1 MRLRSAGNL
10 QFLKKSVIVCAKLA
24 ARYPGLLAL
33 VGFISGV
40 ASFFLVEREQE
51 RFAQLVSLLMVAAW
65 VLLML
70 ENLLKR
76 GVSHWFGVEL
86 PDPVV
91 KFATQMVHQE
101 SLFFVIPF
109 FFITTAWN
117 SGQMVFTAAL
127 MLAACISVIDPIYY
141 RWLAP
146 KRWLYFF
153 FHGFTLF
160 AVLLTALPI
169 IVHLPTSQSYFWS
182 LAIAVALSFLNMVRD
197 FSFGWWRRTAL
208 AAALLI
214 VTAVVGVVARPWVPP
229 ATLWLTEVAITARID
244 DDKKVPTDKLKVVS
258 VAQLQQGLYAY
269 TAIHAPRGLN
279 ERIYHVWRLN
289 GKVVDKIALDINGG
303 RKAGYRA
310 WSHKMKFP
318 PYPRGNWR
326 MEVVTEANQVVGV
339 LRFKV
344 VASQAEVRAEQARKT
359 PARFFTSPESSIREP
374 ITTVIKQEGRQLL
387 QEVFSDGSVASAE
400 PAAPS
405 SQSSTV
411 ASDAAGTS
419 SAAPSGNVSS
429 GAVSSRSSTSEQA
442 GSRSSV
448 ALESSSLSSGA
459 SSSARATSS
468 RATAEEP

>member
-1 MRLRSAGNL
+1 M
-10 QFLKKSVIVCAKLA
+10 QVIKKFVVVCAKLA

-33 VGFISGV
+33 VGFVSGV

-76 GVSHWFGVEL
+76 GLSHRFGVEL

-117 SGQMVFTAAL
+117 SGQLVFTAML
-127 MLAACISVIDPIYY
+127 MMAAAISVIDPIYY
-141 RWLAP
+141 RWLAT
-146 KRWLYFF
+146 KRWLYFC

-169 IVHLPTSQSYFWS
+169 LLHLPTSQSYFWS
-182 LAIAVALSFLNMVRD
+182 LAVAVVLSFLNMVRD
-197 FSFGWWRRTAL
+197 FSFGWWRRAAL
-208 AAALLI
+208 AAALLLAA
-214 VTAVVGVVARPWVPP
+214 AVVGVVARPWVPP
-229 ATLWLTEVAITARID
+229 ATLWLTEVAITGAID
-244 DDKKVPTDKLKVVS
+244 DKVKAPTEQLKVVS
-258 VAQLQQGLYAY
+258 VDQLQQGLYAY
-269 TAIHAPRGLN
+269 TAIHAPRGLR

-310 WSHKMKFP
+310 WSHKLKFP
-318 PYPRGNWR
+318 PYPQGNWR
-326 MEVVTEANQVVGV
+326 IEVMTEARQVVGV

-344 VASQAEVRAEQARKT
+344 VASQQAVREEQADTT
-359 PARFFTSPESSIREP
+359 PAEIFTSPESSIREP
-374 ITTVIKQEGRQLL
+374 LVTAIKEQGRELVDQVLSADSDSSAIPSSAAAGHAFATV
-387 QEVFSDGSVASAE
+387 SSV
-400 PAAPS
+400 
-405 SQSSTV
+405 SQSSEVTSV
-411 ASDAAGTS
+411 EAQEASRS
-419 SAAPSGNVSS
+419 SAAGFI
-429 GAVSSRSSTSEQA
+429 
-442 GSRSSV
+442 
-448 ALESSSLSSGA
+448 
-459 SSSARATSS
+459 
-468 RATAEEP
+468 EP

>member
-1 MRLRSAGNL
+1 M
-10 QFLKKSVIVCAKLA
+10 V

-33 VGFISGV
+33 LGFISGV

-51 RFAQLVSLLMVAAW
+51 RFAQLVSLLMLASW

-76 GVSHWFGVEL
+76 GVSRWFGVEL
-86 PDPVV
+86 PDPLV
-91 KFATQMVHQE
+91 KFAAQLVHQE

-117 SGQMVFTAAL
+117 SGQMVFTGLL
-127 MLAACISVIDPIYY
+127 MLAACISIVDPIYY

-182 LAIAVALSFLNMVRD
+182 LAIAVSLSFLNIVRD

-208 AAALLI
+208 AALLL
-214 VTAVVGVVARPWVPP
+214 AVAAIVGVVARPWVPP
-229 ATLWLTEVAITARID
+229 ATLWLTNVAITTQID
-244 DDKKVPTDKLKVVS
+244 DTTKAPVAQLKLVS
-258 VAQLQQGLYAY
+258 DEQLQQGLYAY

-289 GKVVDKIALDINGG
+289 GNVIDKIALDINGG

-310 WSHKMKFP
+310 WSHKLKFP
-318 PYPRGNWR
+318 PYPQGSWR
-326 MEVVTEANQVVGV
+326 IEVVTEANQVVGV

-344 VASQAEVRAEQARKT
+344 VASKSEVQAELAAAPVAPVT
-359 PARFFTSPESSIREP
+359 LFTSPASAIREP
-374 ITTVIKQEGRQLL
+374 IAAVIKAEGEQLI
-387 QEVFSDGSVASAE
+387 DGILPDESASSLMSSVDELSAQSLSASVLAE
-400 PAAPS
+400 A
-405 SQSSTV
+405 QSSATK
-411 ASDAAGTS
+411 TS
-419 SAAPSGNVSS
+419 SLAGGSSSKASGYMP
-429 GAVSSRSSTSEQA
+429 AQA
-442 GSRSSV
+442 G
-448 ALESSSLSSGA
+448 E
-459 SSSARATSS
+459 
-468 RATAEEP
+468 

>member
-1 MRLRSAGNL
+1 M
-10 QFLKKSVIVCAKLA
+10 QVIKKFVVVCAKLA

-33 VGFISGV
+33 VGFVSGV

-51 RFAQLVSLLMVAAW
+51 RFAQLVSLLMLAAW

-76 GVSHWFGVEL
+76 GLSHRFGVEL

-117 SGQMVFTAAL
+117 SGQLVFTAML
-127 MLAACISVIDPIYY
+127 MTAAAISVIDPIYY
-141 RWLAP
+141 RWLAT

-169 IVHLPTSQSYFWS
+169 LLHLPTSQSYFWS
-182 LAIAVALSFLNMVRD
+182 LAVAVVLSFLNMVRD

-208 AAALLI
+208 AAALLLAA
-214 VTAVVGVVARPWVPP
+214 AVVGVVARPWVPP
-229 ATLWLTEVAITARID
+229 ATLWLTEVAITGAID
-244 DDKKVPTDKLKVVS
+244 DKVKAPTEQLKVVS
-258 VAQLQQGLYAY
+258 VDQLQQGLYAY
-269 TAIHAPRGLN
+269 TAIHAPRGLR

-310 WSHKMKFP
+310 WSHKLKFP
-318 PYPRGNWR
+318 PYPQGNWR
-326 MEVVTEANQVVGV
+326 IEVMTEARQVVGV

-344 VASQAEVRAEQARKT
+344 VASQQAVREEQAKTT
-359 PARFFTSPESSIREP
+359 PAEIFTSPESSIREP
-374 ITTVIKQEGRQLL
+374 IVTAIKEQGRELVDQVLSAD
-387 QEVFSDGSVASAE
+387 SDSSAI
-400 PAAPS
+400 P
-405 SQSSTV
+405 STV
-411 ASDAAGTS
+411 APGQAVATVS
-419 SAAPSGNVSS
+419 SAPESSEVSS
-429 GAVSSRSSTSEQA
+429 GEAQEA
-442 GSRSSV
+442 
-448 ALESSSLSSGA
+448 SG
-459 SSSARATSS
+459 SSSAGSAG
-468 RATAEEP
+468 P

>member
-1 MRLRSAGNL
+1 M
-10 QFLKKSVIVCAKLA
+10 QVIKKFVVVCAKLA

-33 VGFISGV
+33 VGFVSGV

-76 GVSHWFGVEL
+76 GLSHRFGVEL

-117 SGQMVFTAAL
+117 SGQLVFTAML
-127 MLAACISVIDPIYY
+127 MMAAAISVIDPIYY
-141 RWLAP
+141 RWLAT
-146 KRWLYFF
+146 KRWLYFC

-169 IVHLPTSQSYFWS
+169 LLHLPTSQSYFWS
-182 LAIAVALSFLNMVRD
+182 LAVAVVLSFLNMVRD

-208 AAALLI
+208 AAALLLAA
-214 VTAVVGVVARPWVPP
+214 AVVGVVARPWVPP
-229 ATLWLTEVAITARID
+229 ATLWLTEVAITGAID
-244 DDKKVPTDKLKVVS
+244 DKVKAPTEQLKVVS
-258 VAQLQQGLYAY
+258 VDQLQQGLYAY
-269 TAIHAPRGLN
+269 TAIHAPRGLR

-310 WSHKMKFP
+310 WSHKLKFP
-318 PYPRGNWR
+318 PYPQGNWR
-326 MEVVTEANQVVGV
+326 IEVMTEARQVVGV

-344 VASQAEVRAEQARKT
+344 VASQQAVREEQADTT
-359 PARFFTSPESSIREP
+359 PAEIFTSPESSIREP
-374 ITTVIKQEGRQLL
+374 LVTAIKEQGRELVDQVLSADSDSSAIPSSAAAGHAFATV
-387 QEVFSDGSVASAE
+387 SSV
-400 PAAPS
+400 
-405 SQSSTV
+405 SQSSEVTSV
-411 ASDAAGTS
+411 EAQEASRS
-419 SAAPSGNVSS
+419 SAAGFI
-429 GAVSSRSSTSEQA
+429 
-442 GSRSSV
+442 
-448 ALESSSLSSGA
+448 
-459 SSSARATSS
+459 
-468 RATAEEP
+468 EP

>member
-1 MRLRSAGNL
+1 M
-10 QFLKKSVIVCAKLA
+10 QFIKKFVVVCAKLA

-33 VGFISGV
+33 VGFVSGV

-76 GVSHWFGVEL
+76 GLSHRFGVEL

-117 SGQMVFTAAL
+117 SGQLVFTGMLMAA
-127 MLAACISVIDPIYY
+127 AAISVIDPIYY
-141 RWLAP
+141 RWLAT

-169 IVHLPTSQSYFWS
+169 ILHLPTSQSYFWS
-182 LAIAVALSFLNMVRD
+182 LAVAVVLSFLNMVRD

-208 AAALLI
+208 AAALLMG
-214 VTAVVGVVARPWVPP
+214 AAAVGVLARPWVPP
-229 ATLWLTEVAITARID
+229 ATLWLTDVAITGAID
-244 DDKKVPTDKLKVVS
+244 DKAKEPAEKLKVVS
-258 VAQLQQGLYAY
+258 VEQLQQGLYAY
-269 TAIHAPRGLN
+269 TAIHAPRGLR

-289 GKVVDKIALDINGG
+289 GNVVDKIALDINGG
-303 RKAGYRA
+303 RQAGYRA
-310 WSHKMKFP
+310 WSHKLKFP
-318 PYPRGNWR
+318 PYPQGNWR
-326 MEVVTEANQVVGV
+326 IDVVTEARQVVGV

-344 VASQAEVRAEQARKT
+344 VESQQTVHEERAKKSPAEL
-359 PARFFTSPESSIREP
+359 FTSPESSIREP
-374 ITTVIKQEGRQLL
+374 IVNAIKEQGRELVDQVLSAD
-387 QEVFSDGSVASAE
+387 SDSSEAQPSANQDLE
-400 PAAPS
+400 PDMAA
-405 SQSSTV
+405 
-411 ASDAAGTS
+411 
-419 SAAPSGNVSS
+419 
-429 GAVSSRSSTSEQA
+429 AVSSSSESSAPVSAVVQKA
-442 GSRSSV
+442 SSASSV
-448 ALESSSLSSGA
+448 
-459 SSSARATSS
+459 SSAG
-468 RATAEEP
+468 P